1 MNEKRASLDR
11 ICHRF
16 GVAILYAF
24 GSRGKEA
31 LAWLDA
37 PAPIMPVG
45 PSDLDIGVKAL
56 PEVRWSLAEQIALT
70 QQLEDLFGVHRI
82 DLIVLGKANP
92 YLAAEV
98 IHGERLY
105 CEDEYRADLYDL
117 YVLRREAD
125 LAFLED
131 ERARSLLGAAA

>member
-1 MNEKRASLDR
+1 MDGKRAGLER
-11 ICHRF
+11 ICRQF

-24 GSRGKEA
+24 GSRGREA
-31 LAWLDA
+31 LTWLDD
-37 PAPIMPVG
+37 PAPSLSAG

-56 PEVRWSLAEQIALT
+56 PGTRWSLVQQIALT
-70 QQLEDLFGVHRI
+70 QTLEDFFGVHRI

-105 CEDEYRADLYDL
+105 SVDEYRADLYDL

-131 ERARSLLGAAA
+131 ERARSLLGVAA